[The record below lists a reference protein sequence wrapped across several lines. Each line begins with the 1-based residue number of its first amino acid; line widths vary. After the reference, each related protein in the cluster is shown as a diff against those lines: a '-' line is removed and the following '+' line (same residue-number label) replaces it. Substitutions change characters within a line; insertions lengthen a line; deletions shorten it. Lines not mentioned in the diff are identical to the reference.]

1 MSLTEAMVLERRRR
15 GEKYGCEHMKQLRIT
30 KREKIV

>member
-1 MSLTEAMVLERRRR
+1 MNLTKAMGPELRRR
-15 GEKYGCEHMKQLRIT
+15 GEKYGCEHMKQLKIT

>member
-1 MSLTEAMVLERRRR
+1 MSLTETMGPELRRR